1 VSAFLQY
8 LISGLAV
15 GCGFALLASGLVTI
29 HRVTR
34 VVNFAQGMFA
44 VVAGLTAGSLLSA
57 GLPHGLAEVAAVLVA
72 GAVGLL
78 VGLAATGKPGTS
90 VQSAL
95 IVTLGIGFLAYAIE
109 IMLWGDSP
117 RSHPGLGGAVR
128 LAGAVVQKQSFL
140 VIGVTAVVFAL
151 LLAFFTR
158 TYLGK
163 ALSACAAN
171 PYAARVVGID
181 VTRMGLVAFALGGAL
196 GGAAGVLLTPLL
208 PISYN
213 SDVLLITNGFAA
225 AVLGGLN
232 RPGLALVG
240 ALTLGVAET
249 MVAGYYEASYQTVVA
264 LALMLAIMVWQASR
278 HSTLHAELDH
288 GEAAR

>member
-1 VSAFLQY
+1 MSDFLQY

-44 VVAGLTAGSLLSA
+44 VVAGLTAGSFLSA
-57 GLPHGLAEVAAVLVA
+57 GLPHGVAEIAAVAVS

-78 VGLAATGKPGTS
+78 VGLVAIGKSGTS
-90 VQSAL
+90 AQSAL
-95 IVTLGIGFLAYAIE
+95 IATLGLGFVAYAVE
-109 IMLWGDSP
+109 IMIWGDNP
-117 RSHPGLGGAVR
+117 RSHPGLGGNVEI
-128 LAGAVVQKQSFL
+128 AGAYVQKQSFL
-140 VIGVTAVVFAL
+140 VIGVTAVVFAA

-171 PYAARVVGID
+171 PYAARAVGID
-181 VTRMGLVAFALGGAL
+181 VTRMGLIAFVLGGML
-196 GGAAGVLLTPLL
+196 GGAAGVLLTPLM

-225 AVLGGLN
+225 AVLGALN
-232 RPGLALVG
+232 RPGLALIG

-264 LALMLAIMVWQASR
+264 LALMLVIMIWQSAR
-278 HSTLHAELDH
+278 RTALQE
-288 GEAAR
+288 EAAR

>member
-1 VSAFLQY
+1 MSDFLQY

-29 HRVTR
+29 HRVTH

-57 GLPHGLAEVAAVLVA
+57 GLPHGAAEVAAVAVA
-72 GAVGLL
+72 GATGLL
-78 VGLAATGKPGTS
+78 VGLIATGKPGTS
-90 VQSAL
+90 AQSAL
-95 IVTLGIGFLAYAIE
+95 IATLGLGFVAYAVE
-109 IMLWGDSP
+109 IMIWGDNP
-117 RSHPGLGGAVR
+117 RSHPGLRGNVEI
-128 LAGAVVQKQSFL
+128 AGAFVQKQSFL
-140 VIGVTAVVFAL
+140 VIGVTAAVFAA

-171 PYAARVVGID
+171 PYAARAVGID
-181 VTRMGLVAFALGGAL
+181 VTRMGLVAFALGGML
-196 GGAAGVLLTPLL
+196 GGAAGVLLTPMM

-225 AVLGGLN
+225 AVLGSLN
-232 RPGLALVG
+232 RPGLALIG

-249 MVAGYYEASYQTVVA
+249 MVAGYHEASYQTVVA
-264 LALMLAIMVWQASR
+264 LALMLVIMIWQSSR
-278 HSTLHAELDH
+278 RTALQE
-288 GEAAR
+288 ETAR

>member
-1 VSAFLQY
+1 MSDFLQY

-29 HRVTR
+29 HRVTH

-44 VVAGLTAGSLLSA
+44 VVAGLTAGSFLSV
-57 GLPHGLAEVAAVLVA
+57 GLPHGLAEVAAVAVA

-78 VGLAATGKPGTS
+78 VGLIAIGKPGTS
-90 VQSAL
+90 AQSAL
-95 IVTLGIGFLAYAIE
+95 IATLGLGFAAYAVE
-109 IMLWGDSP
+109 IMIWGDNP
-117 RSHPGLGGAVR
+117 RSHPGLRGTVEI
-128 LAGAVVQKQSFL
+128 AGAYVQKQSFL
-140 VIGVTAVVFAL
+140 VIGVTAAVFAA

-171 PYAARVVGID
+171 PYAARAVGIN
-181 VTRMGLVAFALGGAL
+181 VTRMGLVAFVLGGML
-196 GGAAGVLLTPLL
+196 GGAAGVLLTPLM

-225 AVLGGLN
+225 AVLGALN
-232 RPGLALVG
+232 RPGLALIG

-264 LALMLAIMVWQASR
+264 LALMLVIMIWQSSR
-278 HSTLHAELDH
+278 RTALQE
-288 GEAAR
+288 EAAR